1 LAAQRRCRCE
11 RWSDEACRLTCLPP
25 VSGLLARMLAWSV
38 EATDFRPSRSGG
50 GSERAAAHSLR
61 ECRRTMVRRRGQV
74 AGPWVSG
81 HTRCLHTCWGGAG
94 RRGRILRPPRSGGG
108 SVPVAAHSLREC
120 RGAMARRGG
129 PLAYLGYPVTPMLAH
144 MLARGGG
151 RGRFFDHRE
160 TAAGV
165 CPWPRTVCESVG
177 RRRRDG
183 AGSDLSRWCGFPLV
197 WRMSIS
203 RLANSWREGLP
214 EMCRP

>member
-1 LAAQRRCRCE
+1 MLTAADFSTTEKRRRECARG
-11 RWSDEACRLTCLPP
+11 RAQSAR
-25 VSGLLARMLAWSV
+25 VSGSDD
-38 EATDFRPSRSGG
+38 ATG
-50 GSERAAAHSLR
+50 RAT
-61 ECRRTMVRRRGQV
+61 CV
-74 AGPWVSG
+74 PWVSG
-81 HTRCLHTCWGGAG
+81 HADACTHVGAG
-94 RRGRILRPPRSGGG
+94 RWARPIFRPPRNGGG

-120 RGAMARRGG
+120 RGAMVRRGG
-129 PLAYLGYPVTPMLAH
+129 PLAYRGYPVTPMLAH